1 MAVVQIEDGG
11 PGITQADIVRI
22 FEPFFRGGQPSGEG
36 CGLGLSIAKRAIDQA
51 SGVIEIEN
59 IQARNRRRNSFPRKT
74 GQGANFA
81 IAARCCQVS
90 MSAHGFA
97 PCLGLKR

>member
-1 MAVVQIEDGG
+1 MKFSPDGGTVDLGVTGEGEMAVVQIEDGG

-22 FEPFFRGGQPSGEG
+22 FEPFFRGGAPSGEG

-59 IQARNRRRNSFPRKT
+59 IQARNRRRNSFPRKHRP
-74 GQGANFA
+74 G
-81 IAARCCQVS
+81 S
-90 MSAHGFA
+90 
-97 PCLGLKR
+97 